1 MRLLLG
7 LSLDLLE
14 PPANHPEGYAKS
26 SNREEVHEVSMHSAI
41 TTELLGEHPA
51 LLDIAIPEIGD
62 DEMTSWVRG
71 GDGLIGF
78 GIYKSH
84 IVKGAQRFVQAR
96 QWWREQINA
105 LDIHN
110 NLHGTGTGP
119 VLFTSFSFD
128 PSEESS
134 LIIPRVVIGQRNGKS
149 WITWIGATPQPA
161 LHELHPTIDELT
173 LSWSGSNGDVW
184 QDRVARSVEKIKSG
198 ELEKVVL
205 ARFITAVSD
214 KPISESRL
222 LSHLAEEYPST
233 WVYSHRGLV
242 GATPELLVRLNRSL
256 VTSRVLAGTIR
267 KTGDDERDLAL
278 AGSLARSSKDLEEH
292 EYAVRSVADSLSPL
306 CSSMNVPES
315 PFVLHLSNVMHL
327 ATDVTGVLTDSS
339 TPSDIFDLAS
349 RLHPSAAVCGTPREV
364 ASRTIDE
371 IEGISR
377 GRYAGPIGWI
387 DARGDGELGIAL
399 RCGQISGDKKSIR
412 IYAGCGIVAGSDPER
427 EYAESQAKLLPM
439 RKALERH

>member
-1 MRLLLG
+1 
-7 LSLDLLE
+7 
-14 PPANHPEGYAKS
+14 
-26 SNREEVHEVSMHSAI
+26 MHTAV

-51 LLDIAIPEIGD
+51 LLDIAIPELGD
-62 DEMTSWVRG
+62 DAMTSWVRG
-71 GDGLIGF
+71 GDGMVGF
-78 GIYKSH
+78 GVYKSQ
-84 IVKGAQRFVQAR
+84 IVKGAQRFAQAR
-96 QWWREQINA
+96 QWWREQISA
-105 LDIHN
+105 LEIQN

-128 PSEESS
+128 QSEES
-134 LIIPRVVIGQRNGKS
+134 LLVIPKVVVAQRNGKS
-149 WITWIGATPQPA
+149 WITWIGGQPQPSLSTHHTA
-161 LHELHPTIDELT
+161 SQPLAF
-173 LSWSGSNGDVW
+173 SWSGSNGDVW
-184 QDRVARSVEKIKSG
+184 QERVARAVEKIRS
-198 ELEKVVL
+198 EQLEKVVL
-205 ARFITAVSD
+205 ARFISANSD
-214 KPISESRL
+214 RPMSERRL
-222 LSHLAEEYPST
+222 LNFLAREYPST
-233 WVYSHRGLV
+233 WVYSNNGLV

-292 EYAVRSVADSLSPL
+292 EYAVRSVADSLSPF

-327 ATDVTGVLTDSS
+327 ATDVTGVLADNSS
-339 TPSDIFDLAS
+339 PADIFDLLS
-349 RLHPSAAVCGTPREV
+349 HLHPSAAVCGTPRDI
-364 ASRTIDE
+364 AARTIDE

-399 RCGQISGDKKSIR
+399 RCGQISSDKKSIR

-427 EYAESQAKLLPM
+427 EYSESQAKLLPM
-439 RKALERH
+439 RTALERH